1 MNTQENATA
10 TLEAIPGG
18 IRNVPDQ
25 FVKVIREGTEAR
37 AVHDAVKD
45 AVLTTW
51 GATAL
56 RRREGAR
63 P

>member
-18 IRNVPDQ
+18 ITSVPDQ
-25 FVKVIREGTEAR
+25 FVEVIREGLAAR

-51 GATAL
+51 GATA
-56 RRREGAR
+56 RRL
-63 P
+63 